1 MGKTDAQL
9 QAQADIIMN
18 ETTQRANTATRV
30 GQMLKD
36 IISSKPNTQ
45 TVPVKYNSNTLL
57 GNEDV
62 VEADCT
68 SSNLNFTLPDATTNS
83 GKEFTVIKI
92 DSSSHSFSLITVG
105 GQTISG
111 SSTKTV
117 DTQWAGYKVKSN
129 GTNYTVTSNI

>member
-18 ETTQRANTATRV
+18 ETTQRANTAARV

-36 IISSKPNTQ
+36 IISNKPNTQ

-57 GNEDV
+57 SNEDV

-68 SSNLNFTLPDATTNS
+68 LNNLNFTVPDATTNS
-83 GKEFTVIKI
+83 GKEFTVIKV